1 MSTPSNEQ
9 VIQVH
14 NLSNELLRVLGNSA
28 PAIALNALLS
38 AYLNAAHQSGCL
50 DQVPGACD
58 ALAKAAAH
66 LQSESNEKPAHLHA
80 ADVPPS
86 SSLH

>member
-14 NLSNELLRVLGNSA
+14 NLANELLSVLGSTTTT
-28 PAIALNALLS
+28 IALDALLS
-38 AYLNAAHQSGCL
+38 AYLNVSHQRGCL

-66 LQSESNEKPAHLHA
+66 LQSESNEMPAHLYA